1 MKKLRI
7 LSLLVLGMLVA
18 ALLAACGATNTPST
32 NATTGASTGGKIKAV
47 ATTTIISDMVKNV
60 SGDKLELVTILK
72 PGSDPHDYEPT
83 ANDSKAIAD
92 AQIIFLNG
100 AGLEESLEKAIEGN
114 TKATKVTLTE
124 NVKLRKG
131 EEAAATTPKAGEKK
145 EEHEF
150 DPHVW
155 QSTDNA
161 KIMVDNIV
169 ASLVKVDSA
178 GKATY
183 EANAKTYKGKIDE
196 TASEMKKLLEQVPAD
211 RRKLVTNH
219 DAFGYLAD
227 QYKYEVVG
235 TVFSTFDTTSE
246 PSAKD
251 VADLVAKIKTQ
262 KVPAVFTEN
271 TTNPKLAEQLSK
283 DAGVKV
289 VTNLYTD
296 SLGANGTDG
305 DTYLKMMLA
314 NAKSIST
321 ALK

>member
-1 MKKLRI
+1 MKKLKF
-7 LSLLVLGMLVA
+7 LTYLVMGMLIA
-18 ALLAACGATNTPST
+18 TLLAACGATSTPST
-32 NATTGASTGGKIKAV
+32 NATTGASTSGKIKAV
-47 ATTTIISDMVKNV
+47 ATTTIIADMVKNIA
-60 SGDKLELVTILK
+60 GDKLELVTILK

-100 AGLEESLEKAIEGN
+100 AGLEETLEKALEGN

-124 NVKLRKG
+124 NIKLRKG
-131 EEAAATTPKAGEKK
+131 EEEGHTEKPGESK
-145 EEHEF
+145 EEHEY
-150 DPHVW
+150 DPHIW

-169 ASLVKVDSA
+169 AGLVKVDSA
-178 GKATY
+178 GKTTY

-196 TASEMKKLLEQVPAD
+196 TASEIKKLLEQVPAD
-211 RRKLVTNH
+211 RRKLITNH
-219 DAFGYLAD
+219 DAFGYFAD
-227 QYKYEVVG
+227 QYKYEIVG

-251 VADLVAKIKTQ
+251 VAELVAKIKSQ

-271 TTNPKLAEQLSK
+271 TTNPKLAEQISK

-296 SLGANGTDG
+296 SLGVSGTDG